1 MAENHK
7 IVIHRG
13 RDLDRLVNFTDAVVA
28 VAITVLVL
36 PIADLAVNPS
46 EPTVW
51 AVLQDNSGHV
61 ITFFFTFVV
70 VAVMWRAHN
79 KVFNRLSAFD
89 NRIFWYNLAWLAAI
103 AFLPVTSNLYGSAN
117 AAGEHG
123 WSGGS
128 DLGGSGLLY
137 WGSLGMVSIWGTAI
151 AAHAQR
157 HPELTVPTVPTVP
170 TEFQNDTRGQAQSET
185 NPEPVNPVFRDWRI
199 RYRGLAF
206 SGYFFL
212 IGVVSLVSPMLAS
225 YMPLGIIIVGRIMR

>member
-1 MAENHK
+1 MAEPRNL
-7 IVIHRG
+7 VIHRG

-36 PIADLAVNPS
+36 PIADLAVNS
-46 EPTVW
+46 AEPTVW
-51 AVLQDNSGHV
+51 AVLGDNSGHV

-79 KVFNRLSAFD
+79 KVFNRLSGFD

-117 AAGEHG
+117 AAGERA
-123 WSGGS
+123 WGGGA

-137 WGSLGMVSIWGTAI
+137 WSSLGIVSIWGTAI

-157 HPELTVPTVPTVP
+157 HPELTEPQLDAPQKGNSEAVAPPT
-170 TEFQNDTRGQAQSET
+170 S
-185 NPEPVNPVFRDWRI
+185 PVFRDWRL
-199 RYRGLAF
+199 RNRGLAF
-206 SGYFFL
+206 AAYFFL
-212 IGVVSLVSPMLAS
+212 IGLVSLVSPVIAS
-225 YMPLGIIIVGRIMR
+225 YMPLGIFVVGRIMR